1 MQWFDYRT
9 TCGRPVAVSRWRKLS
24 GMTRGLRPGSSPRA
38 TWPWVA
44 LILLLLALRL
54 PSLVQPAGG
63 DQGLYAYAGQRIL
76 AGDVMYRDMWDQKP
90 PAVAFIYALLW
101 RVWPHESMVPG
112 ADLVTAA
119 AIAALLIVLGRR
131 RFSTSVGFGAAAVF
145 LLFGDPYLQRM
156 SGVFVRGQ
164 CEPFMALGVTASLV
178 LLAAR
183 NRHRWHLVAA
193 GLALGAAFW
202 LKYSAAYALP
212 VIAAACAWRDDG
224 ARDVR
229 HTARDLAWVGA
240 GFAIVCVAFLGY
252 FAAHGALMD
261 LRLATID
268 YNLRYSNE
276 TYEGPVSALLY
287 VFTFPIVRARIDMLW
302 FLGAIGALLLLPRV
316 RTDRSTLVALVWLGA
331 ALLSIAINGRR
342 DLPNYFV
349 QAFPALA
356 LAASAGFATLRS
368 HRAAT
373 RYVVAVLLVAGLWRV
388 GADAPVWGVRLAG
401 LPGLVENVRFDLRY
415 ARGRMDRDEYL
426 QRFNGKKHDAFE
438 NERLVR
444 YVQEAA
450 GPGNSIY
457 VFGFSGGSVCWKSE
471 RRSASR
477 FFWSRPVLIE
487 FAADR
492 PGYGS
497 AALLEDLRAASPDVV
512 ALQKEEWGS
521 REFFMSHDAL
531 RGWLEAEYTL
541 HHETPM
547 FSVWRRKGS
556 RAGT

>member
-1 MQWFDYRT
+1 
-9 TCGRPVAVSRWRKLS
+9 
-24 GMTRGLRPGSSPRA
+24 MTRGLRQDSTPRV

-90 PAVAFIYALLW
+90 PAIAVIYAVMW

-131 RFSTSVGFGAAAVF
+131 RYSTGVGLGAAVVF

-156 SGVFVRGQ
+156 SGVFIRGQ

-178 LLAAR
+178 LLASR
-183 NRHRWHLVAA
+183 DRRRWHLLAA
-193 GLALGAAFW
+193 GVTLAAAFW
-202 LKYSAAYALP
+202 LKYSAAYGLP
-212 VIAAACAWRDDG
+212 VIAAVWAWRADES
-224 ARDVR
+224 RDIR
-229 HTARDLAWVGA
+229 NSLGDLVWVGI
-240 GFAIVCVAFLGY
+240 GFLLVCLAVLGY
-252 FAAHGALMD
+252 FALNGALTD

-302 FLGAIGALLLLPRV
+302 FLGAIGALLLLPRA
-316 RTDRSTLVALVWLGA
+316 RSNRSTLVALVWLGA

-356 LAASAGFATLRS
+356 LAASAGFAALASYRPTL
-368 HRAAT
+368 
-373 RYVVAVLLVAGLWRV
+373 RYVVAVLLLAGLWRV
-388 GADAPVWGVRLAG
+388 GSDTPVWGLRLAS
-401 LPGLVENVRFDLRY
+401 LPGLVENVRFDLQY
-415 ARGRMDRDEYL
+415 ARGRIDRDTYL

-444 YVQEAA
+444 YVDATT
-450 GPGNSIY
+450 GPADSIF

-477 FFWSRPVLIE
+477 FFWSRPILIE

-497 AALLEDLRAASPDVV
+497 AGLLNDLRRESPAVV
-512 ALQKEEWGS
+512 ALQKEEWRS
-521 REFFMSHDAL
+521 RDFFMNNEGL
-531 RGWLEAEYTL
+531 RHWLEAGYVL
-541 HHETPM
+541 DHETAM
-547 FSVWRRKGS
+547 FSVWRRKS
-556 RAGT
+556 

>member
-1 MQWFDYRT
+1 
-9 TCGRPVAVSRWRKLS
+9 
-24 GMTRGLRPGSSPRA
+24 MTPGSREQPAPRP

-90 PAVAFIYALLW
+90 PAIGLIYAVLW

-119 AIAALLIVLGRR
+119 AIASLLIVLGRR
-131 RFSTSVGFGAAAVF
+131 RYSTHVGFGAAAVF

-178 LLAAR
+178 LLAAPVR
-183 NRHRWHLVAA
+183 RRWHLVAA
-193 GLALGAAFW
+193 GLTLGIAFW
-202 LKYSAAYALP
+202 LKYSAAYGLP
-212 VIAAACAWRDDG
+212 VIAAVWAWGREPERG
-224 ARDVR
+224 ARETLRELV
-229 HTARDLAWVGA
+229 WVGI
-240 GFAIVCVAFLGY
+240 GFTIVCAVILGY
-252 FAAHGALMD
+252 FTWTGAIND

-276 TYEGPVSALLY
+276 TYEGSVSALLY

-302 FLGAIGALLLLPRV
+302 FLGAIGALLLLPRA
-316 RTDRSTLVALVWLGA
+316 RSNRSTLVALVWLGA

-356 LAASAGFATLRS
+356 LAASAGFAALASYRPTLR
-368 HRAAT
+368 
-373 RYVVAVLLVAGLWRV
+373 YFVAVLLLAGLWRV
-388 GADAPVWGVRLAG
+388 GSDTPVWGLRLAS
-401 LPGLVENVRFDLRY
+401 LPGLVENVRFDLQY
-415 ARGRMDRDEYL
+415 ARGRIDRDTYL

-444 YVQEAA
+444 YVDATT
-450 GPGNSIY
+450 GPADSIF

-477 FFWSRPVLIE
+477 FFWSRPILIE

-497 AALLEDLRAASPDVV
+497 AGLLNDLQLRSPAVV
-512 ALQKEEWGS
+512 ALQKEEWHS
-521 REFFMSHDAL
+521 RDFFMNNDGL
-531 RGWLEAEYTL
+531 RQWLEAGYTL
-541 HHETPM
+541 DHDTPM
-547 FSVWRRKGS
+547 FSVWRRK
-556 RAGT
+556 R